1 VKAAQLSLIEGIQV
15 KTVVE
20 PSQQVSVREAKDSLL
35 SNNDL
40 RGHVVTMAALEEK
53 GLKNLKGVKVIESLI
68 IGPSNIRGSTNIFI
82 DKCLKN
88 TIIKIM
94 CFIQC

>member
-1 VKAAQLSLIEGIQV
+1 V
-15 KTVVE
+15 
-20 PSQQVSVREAKDSLL
+20 L

-40 RGHVVTMAALEEK
+40 KGHVVTMAALEEK
-53 GLKNLKGVKVIESLI
+53 GLKNLKGVKVLKSLI

-88 TIIKIM
+88 AIIKIM
-94 CFIQC
+94 RFIQC